1 MTDVF
6 ADTPIPYPSNY
17 ATVSV
22 APYPTASLTLQGAQ
36 VSHNTYA
43 TGTIPTAYI
52 PISTGYTRSPAHGTE
67 YMPHSNATT
76 YAMESSIYISNTLG
90 SSTHPPGID
99 MTQHI

>member
-43 TGTIPTAYI
+43 TGTTPTAYM
-52 PISTGYTRSPAHGTE
+52 PISTGSTRSPAHVTG

-76 YAMESSIYISNTLG
+76 YAMEISIYISNTLG

-99 MTQHI
+99 MTQHA